1 MRIGISYDLFRPS
14 LAEEGPPDLYEEWDQ
29 EVTIRAIADALSRL
43 GHEPVLLGGG
53 REFLDKVLSDPPEL
67 VFNIAEGYGARSR
80 EAHIPAILE
89 FLSIPYTGSDPLTL
103 ALTLDKELTKAV
115 VASAGVRV
123 PASKTVESVSELEK
137 TEFPL
142 PAILKLRWEGS
153 SMGMRRNS
161 RVKTSEEMISV
172 GRWLLETY
180 ERPIMVEE
188 FVPGKEI
195 TVAVVGNGQDARV
208 FASLLIEHVSV
219 PPEEFVYS
227 LEVKHNWREEIRYTA
242 NPAMDEGTKRA
253 LKSSALSAYGVL
265 GCRDV
270 SRLDFRFAAD
280 GTPCFLEVNP
290 LPGLNPTHSDL
301 WIMIDQL
308 GIPYHE
314 LVGEILGA
322 AMRRL
327 GMMGCQVG

>member
-1 MRIGISYDLFRPS
+1 MRIGVSYDLFKPS

-29 EVTIRAIADALSRL
+29 EVTIKAIASALEQL

-53 REFLDKVLSDPPEL
+53 REFLDRVLSDPPEM
-67 VFNIAEGYGARSR
+67 VFNIAEGYGTRSR

-89 FLSIPYTGSDPLTL
+89 FLGIPYTGSDPFTL
-103 ALTLDKELTKAV
+103 ALTLDKELTKIV

-123 PASKTVESVSELEK
+123 PKSITAESVAELEK
-137 TEFPL
+137 IDLPL
-142 PAILKLRWEGS
+142 PVILKLRWEGS
-153 SMGMRRNS
+153 SMGLRRNS
-161 RVKTSEEMISV
+161 RAKTREEMLSV

-180 ERPIMVEE
+180 GRPIMVEE

-195 TVAVVGNGQDARV
+195 TVAVTGNGVDARV
-208 FASLLIEHVSV
+208 YASLLIEHVSV
-219 PPEEFVYS
+219 PPEDFVYS

-242 NPAMDEGTKRA
+242 NPGLDESTRKA
-253 LKSSALSAYGVL
+253 LEWSALAAYRVL

-270 SRLDFRFAAD
+270 SRLDFRFGAD
-280 GTPCFLEVNP
+280 GQPRFIEVNP

-327 GMMGCQVG
+327 GMR

>member
-1 MRIGISYDLFRPS
+1 MRIGISYDLFEPS
-14 LAEEGPPDLYEEWDQ
+14 LAEKGPPDLYEEWDQ
-29 EVTIRAIADALSRL
+29 EVTIKAIAGALETL

-53 REFLDKVLSDPPEL
+53 RKFLDRVLSDPPDL
-67 VFNIAEGYGARSR
+67 VFNIAEGYGTRSR

-89 FLSIPYTGSDPLTL
+89 FLGIPYTGSDPLTL
-103 ALTLDKELTKAV
+103 ALTLDKEMTKIV

-123 PASKTVESVSELEK
+123 PRSITAESIADLENA
-137 TEFPL
+137 EFPL

-161 RVKTSEEMISV
+161 KVNTREEMLSV
-172 GRWLLETY
+172 GKWLLETY
-180 ERPIMVEE
+180 ARPIMIEE

-195 TVAVVGNGQDARV
+195 TVAVVGNGHEARV
-208 FASLLIEHVSV
+208 YASLLIEHVSV
-219 PPEEFVYS
+219 PPEDFVYS
-227 LEVKHNWREEIRYTA
+227 LEVKHNWRDEISYTA
-242 NPAMDEGTKRA
+242 NPPMDEKTKEE
-253 LKSSALSAYGVL
+253 LESSALAAYRVL

-270 SRLDFRFAAD
+270 SRLDFRLGKD

-301 WIMIDQL
+301 WIMTDQL

-322 AMRRL
+322 GMRRL
-327 GMMGCQVG
+327 GMK